1 MDEVIFDCPHITEIL
16 VEWQASK
23 DPALEGQI
31 LEGCQSLV
39 EALVS
44 HFDPMYRDDLIQEA
58 FSRILYACK
67 YFMPSIGNL
76 HNYLT
81 SVINNTCITYLTKQA
96 KYVSVEDFME
106 NPEDAEAYIETLQAV
121 EVTEHLELLLPDLK
135 ARNRMRF
142 PTLPAEDL
150 DSISEAVY
158 NALCSNGSYP
168 KGLAKMLSETRR
180 IPITVA
186 RTVCNSS
193 LIWMRYT
200 NLSNASIHSDH
211 IPELTLLK
219 DLEEIVDEK
228 TFRKIRIVF
237 SGMLLRVS

>member
-1 MDEVIFDCPHITEIL
+1 MIFDCPKITALLI
-16 VEWQASK
+16 EWQASK

-31 LEGCQSLV
+31 LEGCQNLV

-44 HFDPMYRDDLIQEA
+44 RFDPMYRDDLIQEVYA
-58 FSRILYACK
+58 RILYACK
-67 YFMPSIGNL
+67 YFMPNIGNL

-81 SVINNTCITYLTKQA
+81 SVINNTCITYITKQA

-106 NPEDAEAYIETLQAV
+106 NPEDAENYIETLQAV
-121 EVTEHLELLLPDLK
+121 EVTEHMELLLPDLK
-135 ARNRMRF
+135 ARNRQRF
-142 PTLPAEDL
+142 PNLPTEDL
-150 DSISEAVY
+150 DTISETVY
-158 NALCSNGSYP
+158 NVLQTNGSYP
-168 KGLAKMLSETRR
+168 KGLAKMLSETRC

-200 NLSNASIHSDH
+200 NLSNATIHSDH